1 MKIGPPPDSTFP
13 NIWEWLICPKSMVFS
28 KILQIGRDILKP
40 NFQWRKPLNCWF
52 SIFVFLMA
60 SGVIT
65 KSLFCFR
72 FLMVKATILK
82 SLMRS
87 CVIAHPG
94 RPEQLKPVSSAVM
107 LQIQPPSKSFIK
119 VKGNKKK
126 SQISKSPCTNWY
138 HLMIHNLV
146 THSLADWIF
155 FLFTTHLMS
164 HAQYTWSSF
173 FWINIEILIF
183 KILTKLQLQYLD

>member
-1 MKIGPPPDSTFP
+1 
-13 NIWEWLICPKSMVFS
+13 
-28 KILQIGRDILKP
+28 
-40 NFQWRKPLNCWF
+40 
-52 SIFVFLMA
+52 MA

-65 KSLFCFR
+65 KSFFCFR

-146 THSLADWIF
+146 THSLFPFYDSF
-155 FLFTTHLMS
+155 DESRTVYLDQFLLN
-164 HAQYTWSSF
+164 QYKNLD
-173 FWINIEILIF
+173 IMIL